1 MTDSKGKRWILREDG
16 NWEEGKAQPK
26 LLREDLRKLPSH
38 WITEETADGTKIHE
52 VDPPHVV
59 ETIRDELAEAEQ
71 EQTAVPYAVEAII
84 ELADA
89 PLSEPVVPLNQWRV
103 DAVRLRVIFALIERA
118 NLAVSRKRV
127 VDLEVRH
134 LRFPTDNVHKY
145 ELYPGNPPRRK
156 ELRRHER
163 DLQLWVDPFNWPRQ
177 LTTKLKEAGVDI
189 PELGMEKSQYRE
201 YRLKLSEARMLDAG
215 L

>member
-1 MTDSKGKRWILREDG
+1 MSSKGKRWVLREDG
-16 NWEEGKAQPK
+16 TWEEGKAQPK

-38 WITEETADGTKIHE
+38 WVTEETADGSKIHE

-59 ETIRDELAEAEQ
+59 ETIRDELAEAETA
-71 EQTAVPYAVEAII
+71 EQPNTYALQALI

-89 PLSEPVVPLNQWRV
+89 PLSDPVVPLNQWRV
-103 DAVRLRVIFALIERA
+103 DAVRLRAIFALIERA
-118 NLAVSRKRV
+118 NLSASRKKP

-134 LRFPTDNVHKY
+134 LRFPMDNVHKY
-145 ELYPGNPPRRK
+145 ELHLGNPPRNK
-156 ELRRHER
+156 ELRKHER
-163 DLQLWVDPFNWPRQ
+163 GLQLWVDPFNWPRR
-177 LTTKLKEAGVDI
+177 LAEKLREAGVDV